1 MPPHFAP
8 PAGPL
13 AVAFASH
20 LGATSAATHSNKS
33 TSEQSNSLLHT
44 PQTHFLWNGRKYQM
58 KLNQDM

>member
-1 MPPHFAP
+1 MPPPFAP

-13 AVAFASH
+13 AAVFASH
-20 LGATSAATHSNKS
+20 LGAAFAATHSNKS
-33 TSEQSNSLLHT
+33 TSEQSHSPLHT